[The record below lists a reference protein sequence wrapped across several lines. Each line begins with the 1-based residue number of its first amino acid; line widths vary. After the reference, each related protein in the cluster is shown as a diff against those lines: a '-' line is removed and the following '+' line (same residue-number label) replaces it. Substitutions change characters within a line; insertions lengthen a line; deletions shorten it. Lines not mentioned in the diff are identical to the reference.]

1 MKTWEQG
8 AGNKQPKSVECACEQ
23 GFMLLGLI
31 VAIFIIL
38 LALSV
43 AAPVVARNLRRDRE
57 LEAVHRGNQYVR
69 AIQLYYRKFG
79 HYPGSMEQLDNS
91 NNIRFLRQRYKDPI
105 NGKEDWRPIPVGQNK
120 TTVKGFFGEPLVG
133 LTTTGAGAGSVSLST
148 GIGGASM
155 SGITTGPNAPAGVAG
170 APGIG
175 ATGAAATPA
184 AAGAAGTPGASGST
198 DTSANGAGG
207 STGTLATSPLG
218 TSSGTGQ
225 PFMGVGLEVSGDSI
239 IELNEQTAYN
249 AWEFLYDPR
258 VDQMKAKA
266 AALNGGGVNGGGL
279 GTTTLGTSGG
289 IGSGA
294 ATGAAGQ
301 GGAVPSGAAGTAP
314 PPQATTQQ

>member
-1 MKTWEQG
+1 MKIRHQESEIRDR
-8 AGNKQPKSVECACEQ
+8 KSVERASEQ

-69 AIQLYYRKFG
+69 AIQLYYKKFG

-120 TTVKGFFGEPLVG
+120 TTVKGFFGEPLAG

-155 SGITTGPNAPAGVAG
+155 SGITNGVNAPPGTAG
-170 APGIG
+170 ALGIG
-175 ATGAAATPA
+175 AAGAAATPA
-184 AAGAAGTPGASGST
+184 AQGAAG
-198 DTSANGAGG
+198 DTW
-207 STGTLATSPLG
+207 
-218 TSSGTGQ
+218 
-225 PFMGVGLEVSGDSI
+225 
-239 IELNEQTAYN
+239 N
-249 AWEFLYDPR
+249 AWFDRYVREWSGRRHWNPSHFAVRGEF
-258 VDQMKAKA
+258 
-266 AALNGGGVNGGGL
+266 GH
-279 GTTTLGTSGG
+279 GTA
-289 IGSGA
+289 IYGSGA
-294 ATGAAGQ
+294 
-301 GGAVPSGAAGTAP
+301 
-314 PPQATTQQ
+314 